1 MDKDIYDAFV
11 GQILLPSPKFH
22 HRQQTEMKKAMSTSN
37 TDLSDRLLTER
48 HAVEIFYRAFTD
60 KNADLVDGVLAP
72 NWDDIPLAPGQS
84 PGPEGIKPI
93 IRSVQQAFPDVRI
106 TIHDMVQEP
115 GRIGVR
121 AEISGTHQGELFG
134 IAPTGKKV
142 SFRLHEFHTFAG
154 DRIASTWHMEDW
166 FGLFLQL
173 GQFPPQ
179 A

>member
-1 MDKDIYDAFV
+1 
-11 GQILLPSPKFH
+11 
-22 HRQQTEMKKAMSTSN
+22 MKMSTLN

-48 HAVEIFYRAFTD
+48 QAVETLYRAFTD
-60 KNADLVDGVLAP
+60 QNPDLVDEVLAP
-72 NWDDIPLAPGQS
+72 NWDDIPLAPGQG

-93 IRSVQQAFPDVRI
+93 IRSFVEAFPDVRI
-106 TIHDMVQEP
+106 TIHDMIQEP

-121 AEISGTHQGELFG
+121 AEISGTHQGVLFG

-142 SFRLHEFHTFAG
+142 SFRIHEFHTLEG
-154 DRIASTWHMEDW
+154 NRVTTTWHMEDW